1 MPQDPVR
8 PALRRRR
15 VLLGW
20 LVGAAVASLVL
31 ALFARRPQVW
41 TVQVAADALLACY
54 LGVLI
59 HLRNAAAGHE
69 MARHGLRG

>member
-1 MPQDPVR
+1 MPQDPAR
-8 PALRRRR
+8 PALHRRR
-15 VLLGW
+15 LLLAW
-20 LVGAAVASLVL
+20 LVVAAVASLVV
-31 ALFARRPQVW
+31 ALVIRRPQTW
-41 TVQVAADALLACY
+41 TVQVAADALLVSY